1 MRNHLKLCK
10 LKSLILLFR
19 KTFKVEVQCGPSAE
33 APELILIREIN
44 CFYSFTIKHECGVD
58 PDHFHQILG

>member
-19 KTFKVEVQCGPSAE
+19 KTFKVEVLCGPSAE
-33 APELILIREIN
+33 APELISIREKD
-44 CFYSFTIKHECGVD
+44 CFYYFTINHECGVD
-58 PDHFHQILG
+58 SYH